1 MRRVEVDDFFDRV
14 PAHFA
19 KLFGAVEHDALHSRT
34 VVTAGDVVR
43 ALDCSPRFDAVGQI
57 GFPSIPA
64 LQYSRFGVAVFSG
77 GCPRRA

>member
-1 MRRVEVDDFFDRV
+1 
-14 PAHFA
+14 
-19 KLFGAVEHDALHSRT
+19 LHSRT